1 MFKSN
6 SAQIIVFSAQP
17 TVNKPKRCLINL
29 LYVSDKV
36 KKKKNSRCLN
46 AYSLDWIR

>member
-17 TVNKPKRCLINL
+17 TVNEPKRCLINL

-36 KKKKNSRCLN
+36 KKKKIQMFET
-46 AYSLDWIR
+46 YSLDWIR

>member
-17 TVNKPKRCLINL
+17 TVNEPKRCLTYYMSQIKL
-29 LYVSDKV
+29 
-36 KKKKNSRCLN
+36 KKKKFQMFET
-46 AYSLDWIR
+46 YSLDWIR